1 MKLRIGL
8 VGTGAVRQLLSLMTT
23 VLILTAV
30 PLSGCRAGREAS
42 AMPKNVP
49 KLESSPVS
57 EGPSMTAYKQFSP
70 EWFKAFYDSYRYPDI
85 RQITAS
91 PVITGGEEADRR
103 IVAIA
108 EERGYRLR
116 GEGSRDSLVSID
128 GKWLQPAAASAWQ
141 NLKEEALKDGIVLG
155 LISGFRSVERQRTIF
170 LDQLA
175 RQSEK
180 VIGRKYT
187 AEEIAAGKADA
198 VIQDILC
205 TYSIPGY
212 SKHHTG
218 YTLDI
223 TDAGSGR
230 DFTDFAETGGFRWI
244 SDNNYLNARRFGFI
258 PSYPEG
264 VSNQGPIPEAWEYVW
279 VGEPDILID

>member
-1 MKLRIGL
+1 MKLRRGR
-8 VGTGAVRQLLSLMTT
+8 VGTGAVRQFVSLMTT

-30 PLSGCRAGREAS
+30 PLSGCKAGREAS
-42 AMPKNVP
+42 TMPEP
-49 KLESSPVS
+49 ESSPGS
-57 EGPSMTAYKQFSP
+57 DGTSAYKQFSP
-70 EWFKAFYDSYRYPDI
+70 EWFKAFYDNFRYPDV

-128 GKWLQPAAASAWQ
+128 EKWLQPAAASAWQ

-170 LDQLA
+170 LNQLA

-180 VIGRKYT
+180 IIGRKYT
-187 AEEIAAGKADA
+187 AEEIAEGKADA
-198 VIQDILC
+198 VIQGILR
-205 TYSIPGY
+205 TYSIPGF

-279 VGEPDILID
+279 VGEPALK